1 MRASESRPAREKRGG
16 PANVLIVR
24 GGKSAKRASAF
35 VARAAR
41 PAEKSSAGDSGEPG
55 RQRSRP
61 ARVPDEAPRRLA
73 GGQGLGQGTAA
84 VVRGAAHLDSVILTL
99 NAGSSSLKFAA
110 FRRLNGGE
118 PSSLASGQIE
128 GIGASPKGS
137 VRTTSGETAEL
148 GFERSPTR
156 VDHAAAMD
164 AILALLRKA
173 GYDSSVAAVGH
184 RIVHGG
190 LDYAAPVLIDDAT

>member
-61 ARVPDEAPRRLA
+61 ARVPDEAPWRLA
-73 GGQGLGQGTAA
+73 GGTRPWSRNGRRSPRSSAFGFRDPDPERRLVVAQIRGVPPPQRRPAEPARLGANRGDRRKPERLGQDDLGRD
-84 VVRGAAHLDSVILTL
+84 RGARLRAVAH
-99 NAGSSSLKFAA
+99 
-110 FRRLNGGE
+110 
-118 PSSLASGQIE
+118 
-128 GIGASPKGS
+128 
-137 VRTTSGETAEL
+137 
-148 GFERSPTR
+148 
-156 VDHAAAMD
+156 
-164 AILALLRKA
+164 
-173 GYDSSVAAVGH
+173 
-184 RIVHGG
+184 
-190 LDYAAPVLIDDAT
+190 